1 LGDIGDFEYHEPF
14 SLGAWIKHD
23 TPQEHIAGILSR
35 RNGEHTNSG
44 YGIYL
49 DQDSKLRMQIV
60 FSRGRNIL
68 IDVKTKAKIPFSDW
82 TNVYG
87 TYNGSGKASGISLY
101 INGEKREIEIVRDS
115 LAGRSI
121 LVGTQLT
128 VGHWMIRALNNRGL
142 GGFNGSIDDIALYHK
157 ELSPLEVKYLYD
169 KQPQYRREIAHDMY
183 LKRESK
189 QLAIIQKRLD
199 SLRSIDTVIPHV
211 MVMEELDTIK
221 PAYILDRG
229 VYDALGEQVARQTP
243 ESVLPFSDSL
253 PRNRL
258 GLAMWL
264 FDNKN
269 PLTSRVMTNRIWQ
282 MFFGKGLV
290 STPEDFGNQGNP
302 PSHPELLDWLSLH
315 FMENGWDIKQLVKLI
330 VMSSTYQQSA
340 EITQKSF
347 NLDAGNIYLS
357 RGPYKK
363 LTAEMIRDQALAA
376 SGLLNNKIGGKWVKP
391 YQPDGIWKEL
401 ANQIG
406 ENKYRQSTGRDL
418 YRRSIYTYWKR
429 TIPVPSM
436 LIFDASE
443 RAMCTVKRQ
452 STSTPLQ
459 SLVLLNDPQYVEAS
473 RILAGQLMKSLD
485 DPDEWITRA
494 FETFSSRLPNQEE
507 VELLKQIYNAELVR
521 FDQEEDAA
529 QELLS
534 IGASSSIIDADKEK
548 LAALSMVIVAIV
560 NLDECKHA

>member
-1 LGDIGDFEYHEPF
+1 
-14 SLGAWIKHD
+14 
-23 TPQEHIAGILSR
+23 
-35 RNGEHTNSG
+35 
-44 YGIYL
+44 
-49 DQDSKLRMQIV
+49 
-60 FSRGRNIL
+60 
-68 IDVKTKAKIPFSDW
+68 
-82 TNVYG
+82 
-87 TYNGSGKASGISLY
+87 
-101 INGEKREIEIVRDS
+101 
-115 LAGRSI
+115 
-121 LVGTQLT
+121 
-128 VGHWMIRALNNRGL
+128 
-142 GGFNGSIDDIALYHK
+142 
-157 ELSPLEVKYLYD
+157 
-169 KQPQYRREIAHDMY
+169 
-183 LKRESK
+183 
-189 QLAIIQKRLD
+189 
-199 SLRSIDTVIPHV
+199 

-253 PRNRL
+253 PQNRL

-507 VELLKQIYNAELVR
+507 VELLRQIYNAELVR

-560 NLDECKHA
+560 NLDECKHS